1 MKILFVGDK
10 QHVHNCLA
18 DALKRM
24 GHTVTVA
31 STEKSGN
38 IPEGGINLRTPN
50 GLFGSATLLAR
61 VLFSLPRMKGYD
73 VVEITGTY
81 FLDLP
86 LSMVLKVYN
95 FLRKHNKKVVIS
107 ALDTDFYY
115 VKTCYEGMQ
124 LRYNE
129 YFYNNRLTPYS
140 ISHKKETQKWRSTA
154 MKNLAQR
161 IARTADGIIACMPEL
176 YSSYIPPYPTK
187 TFYINLPAP
196 TTAIQPAFIE
206 KEPEKV
212 TFLIVMQKGLDAK
225 KGRDILLE
233 TAKSVCQ
240 SHPDKAELIVKEQLT
255 HDEYCACI
263 NSAHVVLD
271 QIYSLTPSPEAILA
285 MTYGRIAVSGAEPEY
300 YDFLNELEN
309 QPIINVQPDTKDITE
324 KLEWIIANK
333 HALPEMSLNSRKF
346 VEKYNDSEKIAQQ
359 YLDIWNKI

>member
-31 STEKSGN
+31 STEKSGY
-38 IPEGGINLRTPN
+38 IPESGINLHTPN
-50 GLFGSATLLAR
+50 GLSGSATLLAR
-61 VLFSLPRMKGYD
+61 VLFALPRMKGYD

-129 YFYNNRLTPYS
+129 YFYDNRLTPYS
-140 ISHKKETQKWRSTA
+140 INHKKETQKWRSTA

-161 IARTADGIIACMPEL
+161 IARTADGIIACMPEF
-176 YSSYIPPYPTK
+176 YSAYIPPHPTK

-196 TTAIQPAFIE
+196 TTAIKPASIDN
-206 KEPEKV
+206 EPEKV
-212 TFLIVMQKGLDAK
+212 KFLIVMQKDINAK

-255 HDEYCACI
+255 YDEYCACI
-263 NSAHVVLD
+263 NSVHVVLD

-309 QPIINVQPDTKDITE
+309 QPIINVLPDTKDITE

-333 HALPEMSLNSRKF
+333 HALPEMSRNSRKF
-346 VEKYNDSEKIAQQ
+346 VEKYNDSEKIARQ
-359 YLDIWNKI
+359 YLDTWQKL